1 MESAIVIGLLVIAII
16 LFSTERLSVDVV
28 TLLLLIVLVLT
39 GILDSREAFDA
50 FSSDFIIMLASIFV
64 ITTAIE
70 SSGIMDFVTEYVSKT
85 KTAEVVGIIL
95 WMTPLTAL
103 FSGLMNNTTLTALMI
118 PPLLS
123 ISRKFNIAPSKL
135 LMPMAFASIV
145 GGCWTILGTSTNIA
159 VRGYLFQEGY
169 GQLGIFSIAPIG
181 LVMIVVFVVYMFT
194 IGRFL
199 IPEREAGKLLE
210 DYKLREYMSE
220 VKILKGSSLI
230 GQKVYE
236 SGLVNS
242 GFRILGIIRDKT
254 KFYPGRN
261 STFNENDLV
270 LVNGNMKDLLA
281 VKETSGISIMADTLD
296 VFYKKK
302 GNNDELQLME
312 VLIPAASSLVGKTVK
327 KADFRKR
334 YGLMV
339 VAVHRAGKLLF
350 QTIGSLR
357 LQPGDLLLVQGH
369 AERFI
374 NLSDQHNLVLLDAHK
389 INPNRIRK
397 GIATII
403 IFALAIVSTSF
414 GIVSSDIA
422 FLSAAV
428 ATVLLQIMNANEV
441 YDAIDWKM
449 LVLIGGMAAFGTA
462 MQNSGA
468 DILISDSFLSLFEPF
483 GPKGI
488 MFSFMLVTVLLTQP
502 MSNAASALVVLPIAL
517 QAAIALGVNPL
528 TFGIAVMLSASV
540 SIITPFEPSCLL
552 IYSPGR
558 YKFSDFIKVGGPLTA
573 LLLAV
578 IFLMVPI
585 FWPLDG

>member
-16 LFSTERLSVDVV
+16 LFTTERLSVDVV
-28 TLLLLIVLVLT
+28 TLLILIVLVLT
-39 GILDSREAFDA
+39 GILDSREAFEA

-85 KTAEVVGIIL
+85 KTAEVIGIIL
-95 WMTPLTAL
+95 WMTPLTAI

-123 ISRKFNIAPSKL
+123 ISRKFSIAPSKL

-181 LVMIVVFVVYMFT
+181 LVMIGVLVVYMFSV
-194 IGRFL
+194 GRFL
-199 IPEREAGKLLE
+199 IPDRETGKLLE

-220 VKILKGSSLI
+220 VKILKGSNLI
-230 GQKVYE
+230 DQKVYE

-242 GFRILGIIRDKT
+242 GFRILGIIRDKN

-261 STFNENDLV
+261 TTFKENDLV

-296 VFYKKK
+296 VFYKRK
-302 GNNDELQLME
+302 NNDELQLME
-312 VLIPAASSLVGKTVK
+312 VLIPAASALVGKTVK
-327 KADFRKR
+327 KAEFRKR
-334 YGLMV
+334 YDLMV
-339 VAVHRAGKLLF
+339 VAAHRAGKLLF

-369 AERFI
+369 AERFM
-374 NLSDQHNLVLLDAHK
+374 NLSDQHNLVLLEAHK

-397 GIATII
+397 GIATLI
-403 IFALAIVSTSF
+403 IFAAAIVLTSF
-414 GIVSSDIA
+414 GIVPSDIA

-449 LVLIGGMAAFGTA
+449 LVLIAGMTAFGTA
-462 MQNSGA
+462 MKNSGA
-468 DILISDSFLSLFEPF
+468 DILISDSFLSFFGPF

-488 MFSFMLVTVLLTQP
+488 MLGFMLVTVLLTQP
-502 MSNAASALVVLPIAL
+502 LSNAASALVVLPIAL
-517 QAAIALGVNPL
+517 QAAISVGVNPL
-528 TFGIAVMLSASV
+528 TFGVAIMLSASV

-558 YKFSDFIKVGGPLTA
+558 YKFFDFIKVGGPLTL

-578 IFLMVPI
+578 IFLMVPM
-585 FWPLDG
+585 FWPLHQ